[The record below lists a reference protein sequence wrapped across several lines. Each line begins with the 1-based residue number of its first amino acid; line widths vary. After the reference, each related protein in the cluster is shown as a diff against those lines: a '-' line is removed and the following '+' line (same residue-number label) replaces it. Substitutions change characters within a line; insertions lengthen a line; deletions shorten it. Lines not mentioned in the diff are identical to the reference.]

1 MLNGA
6 EVYQKSFREGLKP
19 DPDLTVSQWA
29 DQHRI
34 LSSKSSAE
42 AGLWRTDRTPYL
54 REIMDAMS
62 ANNTTQKVVFMAG
75 AQLGKT
81 EGINNV
87 VGYLIAHAPGPA
99 LFVQPTIEMCKR
111 LSKQRLDALIHETPC
126 LKDKVA
132 PARSRD
138 SGNTMFSKE
147 FPGGILLLAGANSA
161 TGLRSAPCRWVL
173 LDEVDAFPS
182 DVDGEGDP
190 CALAERRAST
200 FSRRKIIL
208 TSTPTVKEASR
219 IEAEYE
225 AGDQRRYFVPCP
237 HCGHFQWLQWK
248 NLQWRDGDPKTAAYV
263 CEACGAHIPEHHKSE
278 MLRLGEWRP
287 TSTPTDPRT
296 VSFHLSSLYSPLGW
310 KSWEEIVG
318 EFLRAKNDAPLLKTF
333 VNTVLGETW
342 EEEIGAKIGAES
354 LAERAEFYPAGEIPN
369 GASIVT
375 AGVDVQDNRVAVGI
389 YAWGEGE
396 ECWLISHTEIYGDP
410 AGMKLW
416 TQVDDVLLRTYPH
429 EGGGQLRVSAIGV
442 DSGGHYTSEVYAYAR
457 SRRGKNVFAL
467 KGQSIRNKPPIG
479 KPSKVDINYKG
490 QVLKNSAELFP
501 VGVDT
506 IKSTLFGRMKH
517 NEIGVGYIHF
527 HAEAG
532 HEYFKQLTA
541 ERQVIRYVKGFAV
554 REWKKKAG
562 DRNEALDCFVYSY
575 ASLHWLYMR
584 YNRNTIFRQ
593 FQSRINKDPKEEKKT
608 DLTPDKP
615 IESPYRPPQRRRS
628 SRPSSSFVNNW

>member
-1 MLNGA
+1 MLNGS
-6 EVYQKSFREGLKP
+6 EVYQKAFREGLKP
-19 DPDLTVSQWA
+19 DADLTVSEWS
-29 DQHRI
+29 DEHRM

-42 AGLWRTDRTPYL
+42 AGLWRTERTPYL

-62 ANNTTQKVVFMAG
+62 ANNTIQKVIFMAG

-81 EGINNV
+81 ECINNV

-173 LDEVDAFPS
+173 LDEVDAFPD
-182 DVDGEGDP
+182 DVDGEGY
-190 CALAERRAST
+190 LMHSG
-200 FSRRKIIL
+200 FFYRRKVFL
-208 TSTPTVKEASR
+208 TSIPTVKEASR
-219 IEAEYE
+219 IETEYQ

-237 HCGHFQWLQWK
+237 HCDHFQTLEWK
-248 NLQWRDGDPKTAAYV
+248 NLKWRDGDPKTAAYV
-263 CEACGAHIPEHHKSE
+263 CESCGAYIPEHHKSE
-278 MLRLGEWRP
+278 MLRRGEWRA
-287 TSTPTDPRT
+287 TSTSLDPRT

-354 LAERAEFYPAGEIPN
+354 LSERAEFYPAGEIPST
-369 GASIVT
+369 ACIVT
-375 AGVDVQDNRVAVGI
+375 AGVDGQDNRVAIGL
-389 YAWGEGE
+389 YAWGSGE

-416 TQVDDVLLRTYPH
+416 SQVDDVVLRDYPH
-429 EGGGQLRVSAIGV
+429 ADGGVIRPVAIGV
-442 DSGGHYTSEVYAYAR
+442 DSGGHYTSEVYTYAR
-457 SRRGKNVFAL
+457 QRQRNGVFAL

-479 KPSKVDINYKG
+479 KPSRVDINYKG
-490 QVLKNSAELFP
+490 QVLKNSAEVFP
-501 VGVDT
+501 VGSDT
-506 IKSTLFGRMKH
+506 IKSTIFGRLKH
-517 NEIGVGYIHF
+517 NEPGPGYVHF

-532 HEYFKQLTA
+532 HEYFKQLTS
-541 ERQVIRYVKGFAV
+541 ERQVVRYSKGFAI
-554 REWKKKAG
+554 REWKKKAS

-575 ASLHWLYMR
+575 AALHYLYMR
-584 YNRNTIFRQ
+584 YNLSLIH
-593 FQSRINKDPKEEKKT
+593 I
-608 DLTPDKP
+608 
-615 IESPYRPPQRRRS
+615 
-628 SRPSSSFVNNW
+628 

>member
-6 EVYQKSFREGLKP
+6 QIYQQAFREGLKP

-29 DQHRI
+29 DQHRM

-208 TSTPTVKEASR
+208 TSTPTVKEVSR

-263 CEACGAHIPEHHKSE
+263 CESCGAHIPEHHKSE
-278 MLRLGEWRP
+278 MLRLGEWRA
-287 TSTPTDPRT
+287 TSTSADPRT

-354 LAERAEFYPAGEIPN
+354 LAERAEFYPAGEVPD
-369 GASIVT
+369 GAVILT
-375 AGVDVQDNRVAVGI
+375 AGVDVQDNRVAIGL
-389 YAWGEGE
+389 YAWGTGE

-416 TQVDDVLLRTYPH
+416 TQVDDVLLRDYPH
-429 EGGGQLRVSAIGV
+429 ANGKQLRVSAIGV

-457 SRRGKNVFAL
+457 GRRQKGVFAL
-467 KGQSIRNKPPIG
+467 KGQSIRNKPPIS

-506 IKSTLFGRMKH
+506 IKSSLFGRLKH
-517 NEIGVGYIHF
+517 NEFGPGYIHF

-532 HEYFKQLTA
+532 HEYFKQLTS

-554 REWKKKAG
+554 REWKKKAS

-575 ASLHWLYMR
+575 SALHWLYMR
-584 YNRNTIFRQ
+584 YNRNTIFQQ
-593 FQSRINKDPKEEKKT
+593 FENSLKNGEKTNKKS

-615 IESPYRPPQRRRS
+615 IDSPYRPPQRRRS
-628 SRPSSSFVNNW
+628 RPSTSFVNNW